1 MPVADHR
8 FLALSERFLRR
19 RAPGRALARLAATSL
34 PLVAVERIAAR
45 APEAGLAEE
54 TPSPLVC
61 ALALAPTGRGALEDA
76 AVVVK
81 DAIDVAGQPT
91 TGGVLGGAPIADA
104 DATMVARVRA
114 AGGRVI
120 GKTKPTELGMDGVG
134 ALMPWPMPRNPRAP
148 GYFPGGSSTGTAVA
162 VAAGQAR
169 YGLGS
174 DGLGSVRIPA
184 AFCGLVGLKPGR
196 AAWLAHGY
204 RTPVRTL
211 DVCGPIARTT
221 ADCARLWQVM
231 ADLPVHDVAAAVPT
245 RLGVVRQLGPAR
257 ACRSIQRA
265 FARALAALGV
275 GTEMVD
281 ILGADRVTFLGGMLG
296 AVELAES
303 ADAAR
308 PLSPAGRMNV
318 ALGRAFA
325 PADVARLHA
334 QRAALIDA
342 TARALDRAP
351 ILAMPTTA
359 IPPPALSRA
368 LLAGGQ
374 DLMLLRALGHYTPLA
389 NLCDLP
395 AIAVPSGVDDRG
407 RPLSIMFVGA
417 AGSEPAL
424 LALAAAVEASGVG
437 DQPVE

>member
-1 MPVADHR
+1 MPVADAG

-19 RAPGRALARLAATSL
+19 RAPGRALTLLARTAVPAL
-34 PLVAVERIAAR
+34 AVERMAGR
-45 APEAGLAEE
+45 APEPGLADDD
-54 TPSPLVC
+54 TSPLVC
-61 ALALAPTGRGALEDA
+61 ELDWPATAPGPLADA

-81 DAIDVAGQPT
+81 DAIDLAGLT
-91 TGGVLGGAPIADA
+91 TSSGVLAGAPRADA
-104 DATMVARVRA
+104 DATIVARIRA
-114 AGGRVI
+114 GGGRVI
-120 GKTKPTELGMDGVG
+120 GKTKLTELGMDGVG
-134 ALMPWPMPRNPRAP
+134 ALMPWPMPRNPRAR

-162 VAAGQAR
+162 IASGQAR

-196 AAWLAHGY
+196 TAWLADGY
-204 RTPVRTL
+204 RSAVATL
-211 DVCGPIARTT
+211 DVPGPLARTV

-231 ADLPVHDVAAAVPT
+231 AAQDVRAVAAAAPA
-245 RLGVVRQLGPAR
+245 RIGVIRQLGPAR

-265 FARALAALGV
+265 FARALAALDV
-275 GTEMVD
+275 EVVEVD
-281 ILGADRVTFLGGMLG
+281 VAGAGCATFLGGLIG
-296 AVELAES
+296 AVELAGS
-303 ADAAR
+303 SDAAR

-325 PADVARLHA
+325 PADVARLVA
-334 QRAALIDA
+334 QRRALVDA
-342 TARALDRAP
+342 TARALERTP

-374 DLMLLRALGHYTPLA
+374 DLMLLRALGLYTPLA

-417 AGSEPAL
+417 AGSEDAL
-424 LALAAAVEASGVG
+424 LAIAAAVEATGVG
-437 DQPVE
+437 MKAV